1 MKHFIEFFIVESIID
16 FNEFFEDPAKE
27 LRKAMAEK
35 VETRKLIGTG
45 EILSRFLNNEEFNNN
60 YTRHLNGQIVAKNN
74 IARWI

>member
-1 MKHFIEFFIVESIID
+1 
-16 FNEFFEDPAKE
+16 
-27 LRKAMAEK
+27 MAEK